1 MGSSNLADPLVA
13 HGEHGAQT
21 DDDSFVKKV
30 LKPCGILSG
39 AVILLAFFISY
50 AVFCIHFRL
59 VVNSEA
65 ELSAYQYT
73 LPWETLALTA
83 ATVATVISCVFIGQ
97 HLLHNNNKWEVK
109 IPALMII
116 SMVPVYAICSGLSL
130 LVTMEEHNFSVPL
143 SAFREFYESLVLV
156 AFMQFIAEFWGGT
169 VTLAGFLDS
178 DEMTLNTI
186 FPMPVQFADRKLR
199 SCLEKVE
206 PYKHAL
212 LDLRVFPFRR
222 IPGSHYVAWTYVG
235 ALQYAVVMLLYV
247 TVTMSMWCSSLDSPA
262 KLKITAVLKIIKGAS
277 NLCAMYN
284 LLVLFEYLRESK
296 KTHERMNKIR
306 PISKFVCIKLL
317 VIFSLWQEFGM
328 SLLARNDM
336 LPVLR
341 GWRVDWDDEEKSAEA
356 VVNFLV
362 CIEMLLFAMW
372 HRYAYPF
379 NEPWDLDAGVKRK
392 HNPHWSLRWSVLK
405 MADDVGYL
413 LRNRV
418 NGQFKVVHLLKDA
431 KRGKYSDLDLSKD
444 SLLYTN
450 FKYFELDENQE
461 ASLVQLQFLLAISGF
476 AQNWDD
482 ARNILKRADANN
494 TGRISYEEFRQLI
507 RY

>member
-13 HGEHGAQT
+13 HGEHGAQA

-39 AVILLAFFISY
+39 AVILFAFLISY
-50 AVFCIHFRL
+50 VVFCIHFRL
-59 VVNSEA
+59 VDSEA

-83 ATVATVISCVFIGQ
+83 AAVATVISCFFIGQ
-97 HLLHNNNKWEVK
+97 HLLHNKNKWEVK

-130 LVTMEEHNFSVPL
+130 LVTMEEHNFAVPL

-186 FPMPVQFADRKLR
+186 FPVPVQLADRTLR
-199 SCLEKVE
+199 SCLKKVE
-206 PYKHAL
+206 PYEHAL

-247 TVTMSMWCSSLDSPA
+247 AVTMSMWCSSLDNRT
-262 KLKITAVLKIIKGAS
+262 KLKITVVLKGIKGAS

-341 GWRVDWDDEEKSAEA
+341 GWRVDWNDEEKSAEA

-379 NEPWDLDAGVKRK
+379 NEPWDLDADVKRK

-405 MADDVGYL
+405 MTDDVGYL
-413 LRNRV
+413 LLNRV

-431 KRGKYSDLDLSKD
+431 KRGKYKD
-444 SLLYTN
+444 FSEESLFYKN
-450 FKYFELDENQE
+450 FKYFELDDNQE
-461 ASLVQLQFLLAISGF
+461 ASVVQLQFLLAISGF
-476 AQNWDD
+476 AQNWEHARKMLKSADRDD
-482 ARNILKRADANN
+482 N
-494 TGRISYEEFRQLI
+494 GRISYDEFKKLI
-507 RY
+507 HEFPL